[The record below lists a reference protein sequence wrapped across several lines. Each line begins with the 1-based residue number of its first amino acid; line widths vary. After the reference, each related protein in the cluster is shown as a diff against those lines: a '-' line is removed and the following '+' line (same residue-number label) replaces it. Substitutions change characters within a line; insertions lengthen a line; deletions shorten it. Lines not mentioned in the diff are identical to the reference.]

1 MSQVR
6 NHSNPKNSTNPIAIG
21 SPFRQHPQKLKIPMK
36 KILLFSLLFM
46 GILSGKAQENKSTAR
61 PLTIPEYEKAKTF
74 SVTDLDKDTYVKFE
88 NTYILDRYEAKK
100 PYFITGDDSMRKRM
114 DLYKLVAKD
123 GMLDLGLMVFYT
135 TEKGKVYKA
144 LMPNFL
150 TDGKVWERYFE
161 DIHSIEKTEKNFVLK
176 LSYVLSKELGYQ
188 LYKGMNQGKDLSKDA
203 GTYGSDICFPGTDE
217 VAMADGSLKLLKD
230 VKAGDVV
237 ITADINTGKS
247 ITVKVKA
254 LTEHEA
260 KNYAITTLVLL
271 DIKEQSTN
279 EGTVVSLYSKA
290 LQATPNHPVETSK
303 IIKSIGSIAVGEQIY
318 CMDEATKTYHLF
330 TVWNK
335 TEQAGGTQKVF
346 NIVAESGSTF
356 IMNNVVVR
364 QKL

>member
-1 MSQVR
+1 
-6 NHSNPKNSTNPIAIG
+6 
-21 SPFRQHPQKLKIPMK
+21 MK
-36 KILLFSLLFM
+36 KLVFFSFLLISIFIS
-46 GILSGKAQENKSTAR
+46 KAQESKATAR
-61 PLTIPEYEKAKTF
+61 PLSMTEYEKAKAF
-74 SVTDLDKDTYVKFE
+74 SVADLDKDTYVKFE

-100 PYFITGDDSMRKRM
+100 PYFITGDDSLRKRM
-114 DLYKLVAKD
+114 DLYRLVAKE

-161 DIHSIEKTEKNFVLK
+161 DIHAIDKTEKNFVLK

-203 GTYGSDICFPGTDE
+203 GNYGSDICFPGTDE
-217 VAMADGSLKLLKD
+217 VAMADGSVKLLRD
-230 VKAGDVV
+230 IKAGDEV
-237 ITADINTGKS
+237 ITADVNTGKS
-247 ITVKVKA
+247 IAVKVKA

-271 DIKEQSTN
+271 AAKEQSTVN
-279 EGTVVSLYSKA
+279 ETTVTLSSKV
-290 LQATPNHPVETSK
+290 LQATPNHPLQTSK
-303 IIKSIGSIAVGEQIY
+303 QIKSIGSITVGEQVY
-318 CMDEATKTYHLF
+318 CLDESTKTYQLF
-330 TVWNK
+330 TVWHK
-335 TEQAGGTQKVF
+335 TEQAGGTQKVY
-346 NIVAESGSTF
+346 NIVAESGTTF